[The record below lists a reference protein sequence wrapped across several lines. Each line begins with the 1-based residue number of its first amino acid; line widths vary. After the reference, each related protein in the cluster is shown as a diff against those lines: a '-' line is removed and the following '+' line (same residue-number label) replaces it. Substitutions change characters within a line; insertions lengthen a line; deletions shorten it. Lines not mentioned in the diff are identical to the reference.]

1 MMSTLGLIRCPKVA
15 CLGLLLTAGLM
26 LVACG
31 TSDPTPSP
39 SPTPTVAATATP
51 VPTVEPTPTPQPTTV
66 SEQAAAKV
74 EPTPTPEPTS
84 TPEPTPA
91 PQPISVSSLAEG
103 TAGGPGK
110 IAFVSHRDGNPEIY
124 VMNADGTNQTRLT
137 NHPAE
142 DTLPSWSPDGARL
155 AFVSLRDGN
164 REIYV
169 MNADGSNLARLT
181 DNPDHDGGPAWSP
194 DGASIAYVSRIGEGN
209 FEVYVMEA
217 DGSDKVRLTFNLVGE
232 ASPSWSPDGA
242 KIAFTSARQ
251 GHNEMYVMN
260 TDGSN
265 QLPLM
270 DLEPTGIFNRHQM
283 PVWSPDG
290 ARIAFRQPGEDDG
303 GLYVINADGTN
314 EILLKVAAAWPAW
327 SPDGTKVSFLAG
339 RDNPQM
345 YVMNA
350 DGTNVTKLMA
360 GPDLDRHFRPA
371 WAPGSVPATL
381 VTVPTTT
388 PTPVPTTAP
397 EEAVVK
403 VEATPTPEP
412 TATLEPAVAELQL
425 VGAALTEPRE
435 SPTAGVYVHGKYA
448 FVGSQNAGY
457 EPPYPKT
464 GIRIVD
470 ISDPA
475 NPELV
480 GRIPL
485 RSFEKFTTQGPDN
498 KEGSH
503 SHGDAVA
510 TRIESDSFQGDIAIL
525 LQGVP
530 DSFTLEEYPM
540 PFGIWDVNDPADPQ
554 FLGPLSLGEHFP
566 ADSLGD
572 KPNDTKAVHGQYFY
586 AIYSKGVME
595 HARDH
600 SNDHH
605 LAIVDLS
612 DPRNPVVVGDWQDTV
627 QVGLTGLS
635 VNASGTR
642 VYLLGRFEK
651 QFLLYVLDVQDP
663 TNPVEL
669 ARFVWPLP
677 FAGSFS
683 PGRPVANADDTLV
696 IFADGSWERGRQ
708 SELHILDISDLS
720 AIREISTI
728 ECHPEVF
735 RSCWAHDLV
744 IKGNLVYSTWERGGV
759 QATDIS
765 DPSNP
770 VIVGG
775 FFSPNREAPWISDV
789 ALYGDYAVVATVW
802 GPGLYILR

>member
-1 MMSTLGLIRCPKVA
+1 MSALKSTRLPKVA
-15 CLGLLLTAGLM
+15 WLGLLPTVGLM
-26 LVACG
+26 LAACG
-31 TSDPTPSP
+31 TQEPTPVP
-39 SPTPTVAATATP
+39 SPTPTAAATATP
-51 VPTVEPTPTPQPTTV
+51 VPTVEPTQV
-66 SEQAAAKV
+66 AAEF
-74 EPTPTPEPTS
+74 EPTPTSEPTAVPQQTS
-84 TPEPTPA
+84 VEGKQTPTTEPTAA
-91 PQPISVSSLAEG
+91 PQPASVAPLTESK
-103 TAGGPGK
+103 AGGPGK

-142 DTLPSWSPDGARL
+142 DTLPSWSSDGARL

-164 REIYV
+164 QEIYV
-169 MNADGSNLARLT
+169 MDADGSNLARLT

-209 FEVYVMEA
+209 FEVYVMDA
-217 DGSDKVRLTFNLVGE
+217 DGSDQVRLTFNLVGE
-232 ASPSWSPDGA
+232 TSPSWSPDGT
-242 KIAFTSARQ
+242 KIAFTSERQ
-251 GHNEMYVMN
+251 GHKEIFVMN
-260 TDGSN
+260 ADGSN
-265 QLPLM
+265 QVPLM
-270 DLEPTGIFNRHQM
+270 DLEPTGIFQRHQM
-283 PVWSPDG
+283 PVWSTND
-290 ARIAFRQPGEDDG
+290 AKIAFRQPGEDG
-303 GLYVINADGTN
+303 GGIYVINVDGTN
-314 EILLKVAAAWPAW
+314 ETLLNVAAAWPAW
-327 SPDGTKVSFLAG
+327 SPDGTKIAFLAG
-339 RDNPQM
+339 RDNPQI

-350 DGTNVTKLMA
+350 DGTNVTSLAA
-360 GPDLDRHFRPA
+360 GPDLDRRFRPA
-371 WAPGSVPATL
+371 WAPGTVPATL
-381 VTVPTTT
+381 VASPT
-388 PTPVPTTAP
+388 PTPNVEPTTAP
-397 EEAVVK
+397 DKAAVK
-403 VEATPTPEP
+403 DEPAPTPTPRP
-412 TATLEPAVAELQL
+412 TSTPEPAVPELQL
-425 VGAALTEPRE
+425 VGAALTEARE
-435 SPTAGVYVHGKYA
+435 SPTAGVHVHGKYA
-448 FVGSQNAGY
+448 FVGSQSVGY

-464 GIRIVD
+464 GIRILD
-470 ISDPA
+470 ISDLA
-475 NPELV
+475 NPTVV

-485 RSFEKFTTQGPDN
+485 RSVEKFSEDLGG
-498 KEGSH
+498 EGAH

-510 TRIESDSFQGDIAIL
+510 TRIESDAFKGDIAIV

-530 DSFTLEEYPM
+530 DAFTVEEYPM
-540 PFGIWDVNDPADPQ
+540 PFGIWDVTDPAAPE

-572 KPNDTKAVHGQYFY
+572 KPNDTKDVHGHYFY

-595 HARDH
+595 HVRDH
-600 SNDHH
+600 STDHH

-612 DPRNPVVVGDWQDTV
+612 DPRNPEVVGDWQDTV
-627 QVGLTGLS
+627 HVRLTGLS
-635 VNASGTR
+635 VNAAGTR

-663 TNPVEL
+663 SNPVEL

-728 ECHPEVF
+728 ECHPSVF

-775 FFSPNREAPWISDV
+775 VFSPNRQAPWLSDV
-789 ALYGDYAVVATVW
+789 ALYGDYAVVATV
-802 GPGLYILR
+802 